1 MAQTLKCW
9 GKCRT
14 SRRRHMLHITNSMA
28 PSLAF
33 LKLSRSN
40 QLNFLMFADDT
51 NLRYADKNLRTL
63 EVTVNKELAS
73 VCNWLM
79 TTKLSS

>member
-1 MAQTLKCW
+1 
-9 GKCRT
+9 
-14 SRRRHMLHITNSMA
+14 MA

-40 QLNFLMFADDT
+40 QLNFFLFAADT
-51 NLRYADKNLRTL
+51 NLRCADKNFRTL
-63 EVTVNKELAS
+63 EVTVNKELSS

-79 TTKLSS
+79 TKKNIFLTQKKKNQIL